1 MTIDWTLLIEWV
13 VKSVISIAVM
23 LAGFAYMTWAERKVA
38 AKLQTR
44 IGPNRRG
51 PFGLLFPVA
60 DGLKLIFKEE
70 TMPIGA
76 DKWVFILAP
85 MITVVPA
92 LVVLAV
98 VPWGPSIVVPWRTP
112 EMGPMPLGLADLNVG
127 LMYILSVTS
136 IAVYG
141 VALGGWASN
150 NKYATLGGLRA
161 SAQMIAYEIP
171 LGLSM
176 IGVLMLAGSMS
187 MGDIVAAQGSQGW
200 FILLQPLAALIFYIA
215 GLAETNRAP
224 FDMPEAEQEL
234 TAGFHTEYGGMKFA
248 MFFMAEYV
256 KMIGVSAI
264 FTTMFLGGWQGPFVE
279 QVPLLGIVYFWGKTI
294 VSLIFMIWVRSTLPR
309 LRYDRLMAFGWKVL
323 LPLALANVVLTAAAL
338 VSRSEGNALVVGIV
352 AGILGLIVIVIAVV
366 GWSRKRER
374 PVVAPRAQLVKK

>member
-1 MTIDWTLLIEWV
+1 MTIDWTLLIEWL
-13 VKSVISIAVM
+13 VKSAISIAVM

-70 TMPIGA
+70 TMPNGA
-76 DKWVFILAP
+76 DKWIYILAP

-98 VPWGPSIVVPWRTP
+98 VPWGPAINVPWRTP
-112 EMGPMPLGLADLNVG
+112 EMGPMPLGLTDLNVG

-161 SAQMIAYEIP
+161 SAQMVAYEIP

-187 MGDIVAAQGSQGW
+187 MGDIVAAQGKWW
-200 FILLQPLAALIFYIA
+200 FIVLQPVAAVIFYIA

-264 FTTMFLGGWQGPFVE
+264 FTTMFLGGWQGPFVD
-279 QVPLLGIVYFWGKTI
+279 QVPLLGLVYFWGKTI
-294 VSLIFMIWVRSTLPR
+294 ASLIFMIWVRSTLPR
-309 LRYDRLMAFGWKVL
+309 LRYDRLMAFGWKIL
-323 LPLALANVVLTAAAL
+323 LPVALANIVLTAAAIISQQQQNPL
-338 VSRSEGNALVVGIV
+338 ALVIV
-352 AGILGLIVIVIAVV
+352 AALLAVIGVVVAVMF
-366 GWSRKRER
+366 WSRKRER
-374 PVVAPRAQLVKK
+374 PVVAPTVPLVKN

>member
-1 MTIDWTLLIEWV
+1 MSIDWTLLIEWV
-13 VKSVISIAVM
+13 VKSVVSIAVL

-60 DGLKLIFKEE
+60 DGIKLIFKEE
-70 TMPIGA
+70 TIPNGA
-76 DKWVFILAP
+76 DRIIFILAP
-85 MITVVPA
+85 IITVVPA
-92 LVVLAV
+92 LVVMAV
-98 VPWGPSIVVPWRTP
+98 IPWGPAVMVPWRTP
-112 EMGPMPLGLADLNVG
+112 EQGPMPLGLSDLNVG

-161 SAQMIAYEIP
+161 SAQMISYEIP
-171 LGLSM
+171 LGLSL

-187 MGDIVAAQGSQGW
+187 MGDIVAAQSSIW
-200 FILLQPLAALIFYIA
+200 FAALQPLAALIFYIA

-234 TAGFHTEYGGMKFA
+234 TAGFHTEYSGMKFA
-248 MFFMAEYV
+248 LFFMAEYV

-264 FTTMFLGGWQGPFVE
+264 FTTMFLGGWQGPFVD

-294 VSLIFMIWVRSTLPR
+294 ASLIFMIWVRSTLPR
-309 LRYDRLMAFGWKVL
+309 LRYDRLMAFGWKIL
-323 LPLALANVVLTAAAL
+323 IPLALANVVLTAAAL
-338 VSRSEGNALVVGIV
+338 LSKNEGNLLAVGIV
-352 AGILGLIVIVIAVV
+352 AGILGIIVIAVAV
-366 GWSRKRER
+366 VIFSRKRER
-374 PVVAPRAQLVKK
+374 PVVAPTVPLVKN

>member
-1 MTIDWTLLIEWV
+1 MTIDWTLLIEWT
-13 VKSVISIAVM
+13 VKSAISIAVM

-98 VPWGPSIVVPWRTP
+98 VPWGPSIEVPWRTP

-127 LMYILSVTS
+127 IMYILSVTS

-187 MGDIVAAQGSQGW
+187 MGDIVAAQSSMW
-200 FILLQPLAALIFYIA
+200 FVAYQPLAALIFYIA

-294 VSLIFMIWVRSTLPR
+294 ASLIFMIWVRSTLPR
-309 LRYDRLMAFGWKVL
+309 LRYDRLVCATTG
-323 LPLALANVVLTAAAL
+323 
-338 VSRSEGNALVVGIV
+338 
-352 AGILGLIVIVIAVV
+352 
-366 GWSRKRER
+366 
-374 PVVAPRAQLVKK
+374 

>member
-1 MTIDWTLLIEWV
+1 MSIDWTLLIEWL
-13 VKSVISIAVM
+13 VKSVVSLVVL

-60 DGLKLIFKEE
+60 DGIKLIFKEE
-70 TMPIGA
+70 TIPNGA
-76 DKWVFILAP
+76 DRWVFILAP

-92 LVVLAV
+92 LVVMAV
-98 VPWGPSIVVPWRTP
+98 IPWGPAVMVPWRTP

-161 SAQMIAYEIP
+161 SAQMISYEIP
-171 LGLSM
+171 LGLSL

-187 MGDIVAAQGSQGW
+187 MGDIVAAQSSVW
-200 FILLQPLAALIFYIA
+200 FVALQPIAALIFYIA

-234 TAGFHTEYGGMKFA
+234 TAGFHTEYSGMKFA
-248 MFFMAEYV
+248 LFFMAEYV

-264 FTTMFLGGWQGPFVE
+264 FTTMFLGGWQGPFVD

-294 VSLIFMIWVRSTLPR
+294 ASLIFMIWVRSTLPR
-309 LRYDRLMAFGWKVL
+309 LRYDRLMAFGWKIL
-323 LPLALANVVLTAAAL
+323 LPLALANIVLTAAAL
-338 VSRSEGNALVVGIV
+338 VSKNEGNLLTVGVV
-352 AGILGLIVIVIAVV
+352 AGILGVIVIVLAVLS
-366 GWSRKRER
+366 WSRRRER
-374 PVVAPRAQLVKK
+374 RVVAPSVPLVKN

>member
-1 MTIDWTLLIEWV
+1 MSIDWTLLIEWV
-13 VKSVISIAVM
+13 VKSVVSIAVL

-60 DGLKLIFKEE
+60 DGIKLIFKEE
-70 TMPIGA
+70 TIPNGA
-76 DKWVFILAP
+76 DRIIFILAP
-85 MITVVPA
+85 IITVVPA
-92 LVVLAV
+92 LVVMAV
-98 VPWGPSIVVPWRTP
+98 IPWGPAVMVPWRTP
-112 EMGPMPLGLADLNVG
+112 EQGPMPLGLSDLNVG

-161 SAQMIAYEIP
+161 SAQMISYEIP
-171 LGLSM
+171 LGLSL

-187 MGDIVAAQGSQGW
+187 MGDIVAAQGSIW
-200 FILLQPLAALIFYIA
+200 FAALQPLAALIFYIA

-234 TAGFHTEYGGMKFA
+234 TAGFHTEYSGMKFA
-248 MFFMAEYV
+248 LFFMAEYV

-264 FTTMFLGGWQGPFVE
+264 FTTMFLGGWQGPFVD

-294 VSLIFMIWVRSTLPR
+294 ASLIFMIWVRSTLPR
-309 LRYDRLMAFGWKVL
+309 LRYDRLMAFGWKIL
-323 LPLALANVVLTAAAL
+323 IPLALANVVLTAAAL
-338 VSRSEGNALVVGIV
+338 LSKNEGNLLAVGIV
-352 AGILGLIVIVIAVV
+352 AGILGIIVIAVAV
-366 GWSRKRER
+366 VIFSRKRER
-374 PVVAPRAQLVKK
+374 PVVAPTVPLVKN

>member
-1 MTIDWTLLIEWV
+1 MSIDWTLLIEWV
-13 VKSVISIAVM
+13 VKSVVSIAVL

-51 PFGLLFPVA
+51 PFGLFFPVA
-60 DGLKLIFKEE
+60 DGIKLIFKEE
-70 TMPIGA
+70 TIPNGA
-76 DKWVFILAP
+76 DRFIFILAP
-85 MITVVPA
+85 IITVVPA
-92 LVVLAV
+92 LVVMAV
-98 VPWGPSIVVPWRTP
+98 IPWGPAVTVPWRTP
-112 EMGPMPLGLADLNVG
+112 EQGPMPLGLADLNVG

-161 SAQMIAYEIP
+161 SAQMVSYEIP
-171 LGLSM
+171 LGLSL

-187 MGDIVAAQGSQGW
+187 MGDIVAAQGSIW
-200 FILLQPLAALIFYIA
+200 FVALQPLAALIFYIA

-234 TAGFHTEYGGMKFA
+234 TAGFHTEYAGMKFA
-248 MFFMAEYV
+248 LFFMAEYV

-264 FTTMFLGGWQGPFVE
+264 FTTMFLGGWQGPFVD

-294 VSLIFMIWVRSTLPR
+294 ASLIFMIWVRSTLPR
-309 LRYDRLMAFGWKVL
+309 LRYDRLMAFGWKIL
-323 LPLALANVVLTAAAL
+323 IPLALANVVLTAAAIL
-338 VSRSEGNALVVGIV
+338 SRNEGNMLAVGIV
-352 AGILGLIVIVIAVV
+352 AGILGIIVIAVAV
-366 GWSRKRER
+366 VIFSRKRER
-374 PVVAPRAQLVKK
+374 RVVAPTVPLVKS